1 MMWEK
6 IFHVPII
13 AIGVLVWIS
22 LCNGLG
28 PKDDDP
34 VVLTNWRMHAP
45 FRFFWLAG
53 VLSGLTQGG
62 TPVEHVKRVVKTTLS
77 YLGGFIVFIVVVV
90 IFSLLGDH

>member
-1 MMWEK
+1 MPGDCGTYE
-6 IFHVPII
+6 
-13 AIGVLVWIS
+13 A
-22 LCNGLG
+22 
-28 PKDDDP
+28 
-34 VVLTNWRMHAP
+34 TNWRMHAP

-62 TPVEHVKRVVKTTLS
+62 TPVEHVKRAVKTTLS